1 MNYYPNNFYTNYGY
15 GNPYQT
21 NNLYTQPQQNLNT
34 VNTQPSY
41 SMNLL
46 GKIVDGEEVVKATEI
61 PIGGFGVFPKAD
73 LGEIFVKTWNN
84 NGTTQIIKYQPVA
97 ANDNQVEDINTL
109 MFEKIKNIEDK
120 LNGLFNQPQNE
131 PLAPSTE
138 RRKELNV
145 NAY

>member
-15 GNPYQT
+15 ATPYQT
-21 NNLYTQPQQNLNT
+21 NNLYAQPQQNLNT
-34 VNTQPSY
+34 VNTQQSY

-120 LNGLFNQPQNE
+120 LNGLFNQSQNE
-131 PLAPSTE
+131 PLATSTE

-145 NAY
+145 SAY